1 MVQEEEQVSLLLLH
15 QYEAEKKL
23 DKFEMITIKVM
34 VMFMLNDKK
43 WIMNKLIMKVY
54 LVVEIGIFF
63 RNILADKNQ
72 SSSEYIGSKKFEL

>member
-43 WIMNKLIMKVY
+43 
-54 LVVEIGIFF
+54 
-63 RNILADKNQ
+63 
-72 SSSEYIGSKKFEL
+72 